1 LVVLIQ
7 ALKLL
12 PDVDDCLM
20 FDNNLADGLK
30 KKPVG
35 RRSNGGKR
43 NIHLYIHLLKVKD
56 LDVWGLRET

>member
-1 LVVLIQ
+1 MVVLIQ

-12 PDVDDCLM
+12 PDVDDCLT

-30 KKPVG
+30 KRPVG

-43 NIHLYIHLLKVKD
+43 KIHSYIYMLKVKD
-56 LDVWGLRET
+56 